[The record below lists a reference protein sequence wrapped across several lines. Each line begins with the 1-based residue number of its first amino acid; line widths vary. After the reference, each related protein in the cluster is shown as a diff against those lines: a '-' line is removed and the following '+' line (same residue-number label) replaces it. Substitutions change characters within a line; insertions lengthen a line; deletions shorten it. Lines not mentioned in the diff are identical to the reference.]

1 MARFSADVPKSRS
14 SANKACTEISSS
26 LPFLQGRMREILRVP
41 PSGAILDWTFTSLKA
56 GVRRVEC
63 TWTAGEARPKC
74 AHGSWCHLR
83 GTRPSLLLSQPQR
96 RGQAAGKYPGLWW
109 EHACAE
115 TQAAGDGKPSR
126 RKWWLYAP
134 LVSSVAM
141 EAEVVC
147 RAGHW
152 EPSWFLLWG

>member
-1 MARFSADVPKSRS
+1 MARLSADVPKSLS
-14 SANKACTEISSS
+14 SANKSFTEISPS

-41 PSGAILDWTFTSLKA
+41 PSASILDWTFTRPKA
-56 GVRRVEC
+56 GVRLVEC
-63 TWTAGEARPKC
+63 TWTAGEPRLKC

-96 RGQAAGKYPGLWW
+96 RGLAAGKYPGLWW
-109 EHACAE
+109 EHAYAE
-115 TQAAGDGKPSR
+115 TLAAGDGKPSW

-134 LVSSVAM
+134 LVSSVAI
-141 EAEVVC
+141 EAGVMC

-152 EPSWFLLWG
+152 EPSWLLLWG